1 MAALR
6 DLLGLSFS
14 RLLVVSR
21 AGSSPSKN
29 ALWECRCTCGKT
41 VIVLSSSLVSGKT
54 TSCGC
59 YRSEMVAAKNFKHG
73 FRVRGERAPE
83 YSTWL
88 NMWNRCRNP
97 NADDYEY
104 YGARGIT
111 VCDRW
116 QSFSL
121 FLQDMGFRGDPKLTI
136 ERINND
142 GNYEPSNCRWAT
154 RAEQVRNSRPRGS
167 VRPV

>member
-1 MAALR
+1 
-6 DLLGLSFS
+6 
-14 RLLVVSR
+14 
-21 AGSSPSKN
+21 
-29 ALWECRCTCGKT
+29 
-41 VIVLSSSLVSGKT
+41 
-54 TSCGC
+54 
-59 YRSEMVAAKNFKHG
+59 MVAAKNFKHG
-73 FRVRGERAPE
+73 FRVRGEPAPE